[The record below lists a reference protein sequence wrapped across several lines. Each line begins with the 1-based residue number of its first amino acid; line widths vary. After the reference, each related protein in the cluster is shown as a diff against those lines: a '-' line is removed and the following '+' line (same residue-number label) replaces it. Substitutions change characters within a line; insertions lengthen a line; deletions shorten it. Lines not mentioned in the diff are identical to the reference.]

1 MAHLLCAAT
10 KYEGGGANMPFSL
23 LPKAIFHKLT
33 DVTPE
38 FLRARGVRLLM
49 LDFDNT
55 MLPYTS
61 KIPTEELLTWID
73 GMKRDG
79 VELCVVSNSKKA
91 KAAGFCKAHNIAC
104 ITHSKKPGR
113 RGIRQCLARF
123 DAEAQE
129 SALAGDQIFTD
140 VLGANRAGALSILV
154 KPIHLHNIWLKLRH
168 AAEQPFI
175 YLARK
180 RRITKP

>member
-1 MAHLLCAAT
+1 
-10 KYEGGGANMPFSL
+10 MPFSL
-23 LPKAIFHKLT
+23 LPKVIFHRLT

-38 FLRARGVRLLM
+38 FLQERGIDLLM

-61 KIPTEELLTWID
+61 RIPEPELLTWID
-73 GMKRDG
+73 GMKRGG
-79 VELCVVSNSKKA
+79 VRLCVVSNSKKT
-91 KAAGFCKAHNIAC
+91 KAAEFCRAHNIAC
-104 ITHSKKPGR
+104 ITHSKKPTG
-113 RGIRQCLARF
+113 RGIRQCLERF
-123 DAEAQE
+123 EAEPGQ

-140 VLGANRAGALSILV
+140 VLGANCAGAASILV

>member
-1 MAHLLCAAT
+1 
-10 KYEGGGANMPFSL
+10 MPFSL
-23 LPKAIFHKLT
+23 LPKHIFHKLT

-38 FLRARGVRLLM
+38 FLHERGIRLLM

-61 KIPTEELLTWID
+61 RTPTPELLRWID
-73 GMKRDG
+73 GMKRSG
-79 VELCVVSNSKKA
+79 ISLCVVSNSRKPKSA
-91 KAAGFCKAHNIAC
+91 SFCKAHNLAC
-104 ITHSKKPGR
+104 ITHSKKPTGK
-113 RGIRQCLARF
+113 GIRRCLARF
-123 DAEAQE
+123 DAAPGEA
-129 SALAGDQIFTD
+129 ALAGDQIFTD
-140 VLGANRAGALSILV
+140 VLGANCAGAASILV

-175 YLARK
+175 FLARK

>member
-1 MAHLLCAAT
+1 
-10 KYEGGGANMPFSL
+10 MPFSL
-23 LPKAIFHKLT
+23 LPKFIFHKLT
-33 DVTPE
+33 DLTPE
-38 FLRARGVRLLM
+38 FLREHGVRLLM

-61 KIPTEELLTWID
+61 RIPTPELLAWI
-73 GMKRDG
+73 GRMKEAG
-79 VELCVVSNSKKA
+79 IALCVVSNSKKPKSA
-91 KAAGFCKAHNIAC
+91 EFCRAHGVDC
-104 ITHSKKPGR
+104 INHSKKPGG

-123 DAEAQE
+123 EAAPEE

-140 VLGANRAGALSILV
+140 VLGANRAGAASILV

-168 AAEQPFI
+168 VAEQPFI

>member
-1 MAHLLCAAT
+1 
-10 KYEGGGANMPFSL
+10 MPFSL
-23 LPKAIFHKLT
+23 LPKHIFHKLT

-38 FLRARGVRLLM
+38 FLREHGIRLLM

-61 KIPTEELLTWID
+61 RTPTPELLRWID
-73 GMKRDG
+73 GMKRSG
-79 VELCVVSNSKKA
+79 ISLCVVSNSRKPKSA
-91 KAAGFCKAHNIAC
+91 SFCKAHNLAC
-104 ITHSKKPGR
+104 ITHSKKPGGK
-113 RGIRQCLARF
+113 GIRRCLARF
-123 DAEAQE
+123 DAAPGEA
-129 SALAGDQIFTD
+129 ALAGDQIFTD
-140 VLGANRAGALSILV
+140 VLGANCAGAASILV

-175 YLARK
+175 FLARK

>member
-1 MAHLLCAAT
+1 
-10 KYEGGGANMPFSL
+10 MPFSL
-23 LPKAIFHKLT
+23 LPRLIFHKLT
-33 DVTPE
+33 DLKPD
-38 FLRARGVRLLM
+38 FLLARGIDVLM

-61 KIPTEELLTWID
+61 KDPSRELLLWLD
-73 GMKRDG
+73 EMKRSG
-79 VELCVVSNSKKA
+79 VRLCVVSNSKKQ
-91 KAAGFCKAHNIAC
+91 KSPSFCRAHNIPC
-104 ITHSKKPGR
+104 ITHSRKPGG

-123 DAEAQE
+123 GAEPGQA
-129 SALAGDQIFTD
+129 ALAGDQIFTD

-168 AAEQPFI
+168 IAEQPFI
-175 YLARK
+175 FLARK

>member
-1 MAHLLCAAT
+1 MLS
-10 KYEGGGANMPFSL
+10 F

-33 DVTPE
+33 DLTPE
-38 FLRARGVRLLM
+38 FLHSRGVRLLM

-61 KIPTEELLTWID
+61 RVPEPELLTWLD
-73 GMKRDG
+73 GMKRG
-79 VELCVVSNSKKA
+79 NIELCVVSNSKKT
-91 KAAGFCKAHNIAC
+91 KAADFCKAHNIGC
-104 ITHSKKPGR
+104 VTRSKKPGG
-113 RGIRQCLARF
+113 RGIRQCLARYG
-123 DAEAQE
+123 AEAAE
-129 SALAGDQIFTD
+129 AALAGDQIFTD

-168 AAEQPFI
+168 VAEQPFI
-175 YLARK
+175 FIARK

>member
-1 MAHLLCAAT
+1 
-10 KYEGGGANMPFSL
+10 MPFSL

-33 DVTPE
+33 DVTPA
-38 FLRARGVRLLM
+38 FLRERGVRLLM

-61 KIPTEELLTWID
+61 KIPTQELLTWID
-73 GMKRDG
+73 GMKRG
-79 VELCVVSNSKKA
+79 GIQLCVVSNSKKN
-91 KAAGFCKAHNIAC
+91 KAPGFCRAHNIAC
-104 ITHSKKPGR
+104 VTRSKKPGR

-123 DAEAQE
+123 DAAPSEA
-129 SALAGDQIFTD
+129 ALAGDQIFTD

-168 AAEQPFI
+168 VAEQPFI
-175 YLARK
+175 CLARK

>member
-1 MAHLLCAAT
+1 
-10 KYEGGGANMPFSL
+10 MPFSL
-23 LPKAIFHKLT
+23 LPKVIFHKLT

-38 FLRARGVRLLM
+38 YLRAQGRSLLM

-61 KIPTEELLTWID
+61 RIPTAELLRWID
-73 GMKRDG
+73 GMKRSG
-79 VELCVVSNSKKA
+79 IRLCVVSNSKKNKA
-91 KAAGFCKAHNIAC
+91 KDFCAAHNIAC
-104 ITHSKKPGR
+104 ITHSKKPFR

-123 DAEAQE
+123 GAEPGEA
-129 SALAGDQIFTD
+129 ALAGDQIFTD
-140 VLGANRAGALSILV
+140 VLGANRSGALSILV

-168 AAEQPFI
+168 AAEKPFI
-175 YLARK
+175 FLARK